1 MRNVEILAPVGNMES
16 LKSAINNNAD
26 AIYLGAK
33 SFNARGGVE
42 NFSFESLK
50 EAVEYAHLFGVK
62 VYLTLNILI
71 KDEEMK
77 EALNVVEKALEMCV
91 DAFIVQD
98 VGLAYLIKNTFPNA
112 VIHASTQMGVNNL
125 EGAKFLSEAGFT
137 RIVLARETPL
147 EEVRRIHEN
156 LDVELEYFVQGA
168 LCVSFSGNCYL
179 CSLLAGKSGNR
190 GECKQFCRLPF
201 KLLNKEEYFLS
212 AKDFCLLKRLKDL
225 KDAGVISFKIEGRAR
240 RASFVGGATKIYK
253 DAELNDF
260 NYDEKEIITLKKLFN
275 RGNFIEGYF
284 GDEKKIYSKTQNHIG
299 VSVGR
304 VGKVKLGKKFNEI
317 FILSNEDIVKG
328 DGLKFFDKGKEVAS
342 VGVMD
347 VKKEGKFFVLTTT
360 QKISAGLTVN
370 KILDAKLEEEI
381 LSRKRQIKV
390 DAKFVA
396 KIGQKAK
403 LTLKHEDVLAE
414 VESES
419 VLSEAKTSPLTQE
432 EIQDNLTKLGEFCV
446 ENLSVEMDK
455 VFLRKAELNA
465 LRREIQEK
473 LKAKILE
480 GYNLKNIKK
489 QEKIN
494 KKVQIFDKKSKKI
507 DIFEFSDLKTLKK
520 FKDSDAILVYKF
532 SDFNADEILKT
543 ANEIGKIIYLDLPLI
558 ATYEDLSK
566 IKEIL
571 KHEKIGVVANNYY
584 ALNLT
589 AKERTIVGV
598 NLNIFNSYAVKF
610 YAELGFNKIVLTQED
625 VKLENFKNCGTYLFA
640 MSEYYPEYM
649 FFKHCPIKEHIGGD
663 CGHCKYKPL
672 VYEFG
677 KYKFNVI
684 RRKVASC
691 QFVLKDSVKRKKM
704 LPRDLNKVIEFEN
717 V

>member
-98 VGLAYLIKNTFPNA
+98 VGLVYLIKNTFPNA

-125 EGAKFLSEAGFT
+125 EGAKFLSEVGFT

-260 NYDEKEIITLKKLFN
+260 NYDEKEIIMLKKLFN

-299 VSVGR
+299 VPVGK
-304 VGKVKLGKKFNEI
+304 VEKVKLGKKFNEI

-403 LTLKHEDVLAE
+403 LTLKHEDVVAE

-419 VLSEAKTSPLTQE
+419 VLSEAKTSPLTQK
-432 EIQDNLTKLGEFCV
+432 EIQENLTKLGEFCV

-494 KKVQIFDKKSKKI
+494 KKVQIFDKKSKKV

-543 ANEIGKIIYLDLPLI
+543 ANEIGKIIYLDLPPI

-589 AKERTIVGV
+589 TKERTIIGV

-610 YAELGFNKIVLTQED
+610 YSELGFDKIILTQED
-625 VKLENFKNCGTYLFA
+625 VKFENFKNCGTYLFA

-704 LPRDLNKVIEFEN
+704 LPRDLNKVIEFKN

>member
-62 VYLTLNILI
+62 VYLTLNTLI

-77 EALNVVEKALEMCV
+77 EVLNVVEKALEICV

-98 VGLAYLIKNTFPNA
+98 VGLVYLIKNTFPNA

-253 DAELNDF
+253 DAVLNDF

-403 LTLKHEDVLAE
+403 LTLKHEDVVAE

-494 KKVQIFDKKSKKI
+494 KKVQIFDKKSKKV

-625 VKLENFKNCGTYLFA
+625 VKLENFKNCGVSLFA
-640 MSEYYPEYM
+640 VSEYFPEYM

-684 RRKVASC
+684 RRKIASC

>member
-1 MRNVEILAPVGNMES
+1 MKDVEILAPVGNLES
-16 LKSAINNNAD
+16 LKSAINNGAD
-26 AIYLGAK
+26 AVYLGAK

-50 EAVEYAHLFGVK
+50 EAVEYAHLFNVK
-62 VYLTLNILI
+62 VYLTLNTLI

-77 EALNVVEKALEMCV
+77 EALNIVENALVNCV

-98 VGLAYLIKNTFPNA
+98 IGLAYLIKNTFPNA
-112 VIHASTQMGVNNL
+112 VIHASTQMGVNNF
-125 EGAKFLSEAGFT
+125 EGAKFLSEMGFT

-201 KLLNKEEYFLS
+201 KLFDKEEYFLS
-212 AKDFCLLKRLKDL
+212 AKDFCLLKRLRDL
-225 KDAGVISFKIEGRAR
+225 KEAGVISFKIEGRAR

-260 NYDEKEIITLKKLFN
+260 NYDEKEITTLKKLFN

-284 GDEKKIYSKTQNHIG
+284 GDKKKIYSKTQNHIG
-299 VSVGR
+299 VFIGKVE
-304 VGKVKLGKKFNEI
+304 KVKLGKRFNEI

-360 QKISAGLTVN
+360 QKICAGLKVN

-381 LSRKRQIKV
+381 LSRKRQINV

-403 LTLKHEDVLAE
+403 LTLKHEDVVAE

-419 VLSEAKTSPLTQE
+419 VLSEAKTSPLTKE
-432 EIQDNLTKLGEFCV
+432 EIQENLAKLNKFCV
-446 ENLSVEMDK
+446 ESLCVEMDN
-455 VFLRKAELNA
+455 VFFRKAELNT
-465 LRREIQEK
+465 LRRYAQEE
-473 LKAKILE
+473 LKKQILYN
-480 GYNLKNIKK
+480 YNLKNIKK

-507 DIFEFSDLKTLKK
+507 DIFEFSDLNTLKK
-520 FKDSDAILVYKF
+520 FKDNNALLVYKF
-532 SDFNADEILKT
+532 SNFNADEILKT
-543 ANEIGKIIYLDLPLI
+543 ANEIGKVIYLDLPPI
-558 ATYEDLSK
+558 ATYEDLLK

-589 AKERTIVGV
+589 TKKKTIIGV
-598 NLNIFNSYAVKF
+598 NLNVYNSYAVKF
-610 YAELGFNKIVLTQED
+610 YSELGFDKIILTQED
-625 VKLENFKNCGTYLFA
+625 VKFENFKNCGTHLFA

-663 CGHCKYKPL
+663 CVNCKYRPI

-677 KYKFNVI
+677 KYRFDVS
-684 RRKVASC
+684 RRKINSC
-691 QFVLKDSVKRKKM
+691 QFVLKDRVKRKNINHENI
-704 LPRDLNKVIEFEN
+704 NKVIEF
-717 V
+717 